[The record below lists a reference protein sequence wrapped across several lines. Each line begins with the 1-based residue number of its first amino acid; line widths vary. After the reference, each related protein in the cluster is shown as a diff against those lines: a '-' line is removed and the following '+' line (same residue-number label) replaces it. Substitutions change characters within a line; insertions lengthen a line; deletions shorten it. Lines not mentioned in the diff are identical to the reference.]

1 MSFAVTVDPT
11 NPGQFFACCGLL
23 ELADRLWP
31 GAEGWFEVG
40 RFHVHCDG
48 SLADLVAKLSQAR
61 IESSL
66 SPDERKR
73 LATYLSV
80 SEKTLTPTRLEEKF
94 RLKEMWKYERL
105 CVSAPFGVWV
115 DWWRDP
121 YGDRVDPKTWAAKQ
135 MVAAMAEGMLAVV
148 RARAS
153 VTPPDAENVFPFT
166 DTDTLP
172 FNFDSDLS
180 GQGAARDTGFSAD
193 TLGLRSQ
200 CRPLLELLA
209 LIGLQRVRPY
219 PLPDDT
225 FRFCLW
231 AMPLPPTIAAAAGS
245 GLLGLPGD
253 QPYQFSL
260 FSRTKYMKAFRPATP
275 MRGARE

>member
-1 MSFAVTVDPT
+1 MSFAVSVDPT

-31 GAEGWFEVG
+31 GAEGWFEHG
-40 RFHVHCDG
+40 RFHVRCEG
-48 SLADLVAKLSQAR
+48 SLADLIAKLCQAR
-61 IESSL
+61 IDSSL
-66 SPDERKR
+66 LTDERKR

-80 SEKTLTPTRLEEKF
+80 SEKTLTPARLEEKI

-105 CVSAPFGVWV
+105 RVSAPFEVWV
-115 DWWRDP
+115 DWWRDHR
-121 YGDRVDPKTWAAKQ
+121 GNRVDPKTWAAKQ
-135 MVAAMAEGMLAVV
+135 MVADMAEGMLSVV
-148 RARAS
+148 RARAAA
-153 VTPPDAENVFPFT
+153 TPPDAENLFPFT
-166 DTDTLP
+166 DADTLP

-193 TLGLRSQ
+193 TLGLQSQ

-209 LIGLQRVRPY
+209 LVGLQRVRPY
-219 PLPDDT
+219 PLPDDS

-231 AMPLPPTIAAAAGS
+231 ATPLPLMIASAAGS
-245 GLLGLPGD
+245 GVLGLPGD

-260 FSRTKYMKAFRPATP
+260 FSRTKYMKAFLPAKP
-275 MRGARE
+275 MRGAHE